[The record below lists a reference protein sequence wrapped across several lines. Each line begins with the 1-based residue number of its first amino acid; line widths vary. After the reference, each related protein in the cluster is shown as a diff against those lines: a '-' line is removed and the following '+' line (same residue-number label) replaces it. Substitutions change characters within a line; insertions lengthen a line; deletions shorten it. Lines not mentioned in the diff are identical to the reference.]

1 MSKTCRK
8 YCTFRLSLENR
19 IMLLEIKAR
28 SVRMEQ
34 KFDENEIINWALK
47 QSLPTL
53 LATIER
59 IGMDEDL
66 ALLHE
71 HIRMLEK
78 DVLREDSLREKS
90 DQAGV

>member
-1 MSKTCRK
+1 
-8 YCTFRLSLENR
+8 
-19 IMLLEIKAR
+19 MLLEIKAR

-78 DVLREDSLREKS
+78 DAFREDNLREKS

>member
-1 MSKTCRK
+1 
-8 YCTFRLSLENR
+8 
-19 IMLLEIKAR
+19 
-28 SVRMEQ
+28 MEQ